1 MVICFR
7 QPKTNGEIVFSR
19 TWLMDSILSVRR
31 LCRLSAAKGKS
42 PACEGCAVCFGV
54 AALLSQSVAV
64 TKIFVYIFNKRHSR
78 IGYLIFQGYAVRWFG
93 EYRPD

>member
-7 QPKTNGEIVFSR
+7 QPKTNEEIVFSR

-31 LCRLSAAKGKS
+31 LCRLSAAKSKL
-42 PACEGCAVCFGV
+42 PACAVVPSFFGV

-64 TKIFVYIFNKRHSR
+64 TKIFVYIFISD
-78 IGYLIFQGYAVRWFG
+78 IQGF
-93 EYRPD
+93 DT

>member
-31 LCRLSAAKGKS
+31 LCRFVSS
-42 PACEGCAVCFGV
+42 QQRIACLRGCAVFFGV

-64 TKIFVYIFNKRHSR
+64 TKIFVYIFSR
-78 IGYLIFQGYAVRWFG
+78 KLALHL
-93 EYRPD
+93 P